1 MRQRALSGKR
11 KKRFSPPGTERS
23 TEAPYPNLARGFVP
37 TGPDQ
42 LWVGDITYIRLR
54 NGVVY
59 LAVLID
65 AWSRKVIGYAVS
77 TTMEVR
83 LTLTALE
90 AAVYSRKPNAG
101 LIHPTDQ
108 GSQYMAKVYR
118 ERLAELGIRG
128 SMSRPGTPTD
138 NAKAESF
145 MKTLKHEEVLVY
157 EYDSL
162 RDIRER
168 LPRFLEEVYN
178 RRRLHSALDYESPE
192 QFELKHARRAVK

>member
-108 GSQYMAKVYR
+108 GSQYLMATKCIDGRHAASTIASASFRSFLFVLTKGATYWGLINR
-118 ERLAELGIRG
+118 T
-128 SMSRPGTPTD
+128 SMPISW
-138 NAKAESF
+138 K
-145 MKTLKHEEVLVY
+145 
-157 EYDSL
+157 
-162 RDIRER
+162 
-168 LPRFLEEVYN
+168 
-178 RRRLHSALDYESPE
+178 
-192 QFELKHARRAVK
+192 RRAQ